1 MKEAIALKGK
11 FWAWVRAQPISA
23 SSIQRGCPA
32 ETSLTCPMRCPST
45 MSSWSNTH
53 LSCWKNSPSFSPKYS
68 PAHHHHH
75 HWVPTLGMGL
85 TSTMPL
91 FFVMG
96 CLDFRKWS
104 TSSGM
109 VGKASPSKRYRFW
122 KRAPHH
128 YSVITLL
135 LPLLHFP
142 QRNKILIPIFQA
154 SWLEHYSTLELYST
168 YKEFPSS

>member
-1 MKEAIALKGK
+1 MI
-11 FWAWVRAQPISA
+11 
-23 SSIQRGCPA
+23 
-32 ETSLTCPMRCPST
+32 SLTCPMRCPSI

-53 LSCWKNSPSFSPKYS
+53 LSCWKSSPSFLPKHS

-85 TSTMPL
+85 TSTIPL

-122 KRAPHH
+122 ERAPRH
-128 YSVITLL
+128 YSAVVQFLGKVTSPSMLL

-142 QRNKILIPIFQA
+142 QRNKILIPTYSLPSQLVA
-154 SWLEHYSTLELYST
+154 KLYSTLDLT
-168 YKEFPSS
+168 AFLKRAKNCGF